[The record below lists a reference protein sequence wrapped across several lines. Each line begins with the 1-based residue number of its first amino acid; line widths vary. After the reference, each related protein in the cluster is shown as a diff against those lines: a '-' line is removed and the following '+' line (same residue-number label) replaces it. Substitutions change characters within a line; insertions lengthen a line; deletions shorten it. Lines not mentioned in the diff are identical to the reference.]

1 MLALV
6 AAAVIVGVFVWVW
19 VSGGSGEA
27 SVPITAPQLTV
38 APLTEATA
46 APTQPSPTT
55 PAPSPQATSASTAAP
70 QAATASPAATPAP
83 TTAAPADAPTQRIFR
98 IVPDESE
105 VRFIIDEILRGE
117 PTTVVGTTNQVA
129 GDIRVNFEN
138 PAASEIGLIRINV
151 RTLRTAEERRDR
163 ATRSRILQSAQ
174 PEYEFAEFAPTAIEG
189 LPDTVAVGQPVEVRI
204 TGDFTIRNIT
214 NPVTFE
220 ATVTLVSEER
230 LEGTAATTIE
240 RADYDLVIPS
250 VPFVANVSETVGL
263 EIDFAAN
270 SVEAP

>member
-27 SVPITAPQLTV
+27 SAPITAPQLTV
-38 APLTEATA
+38 APRTEATA

-55 PAPSPQATSASTAAP
+55 PAPSPQA
-70 QAATASPAATPAP
+70 ATASPAATPAP
-83 TTAAPADAPTQRIFR
+83 TTAAPADTPAQRIFR

-129 GDIRVNFEN
+129 GDIRVDFEN
-138 PAASEIGLIRINV
+138 PAASEIGRIRINV

-189 LPDTVAVGQPVEVRI
+189 LPDMVAVGQPVEVRI
-204 TGDFTIRNIT
+204 TGDFTIRDIT

-220 ATVTLVSEER
+220 ATVTLVSEDR